1 MKRLLLAFLLL
12 AGPIQAA
19 ELHVVSS
26 GGFAAAYKVLAPG
39 FEAATG
45 HTLVTGWGPSM
56 GNTPEAVPAR
66 LARNEPIDVVIMVGY
81 ALGKLEQDGRIL
93 PNSRQDLAR
102 SGIVMAVQAGA
113 PVPDISTLDG
123 LRAAMLAAKSIAYS
137 DSASGVYIER
147 EMLKT
152 LGIADAVKD
161 RARMIP
167 AEPVGNVVARGDAE
181 IGFQQMSELKPVKG
195 ITLVGLLPPG
205 AQQYTVFSAGVLANS
220 AHAEAARA
228 LVAYLGSAQA
238 AATIRDSGMEPL
250 TE

>member
-1 MKRLLLAFLLL
+1 MIRLLLMVLLL
-12 AGPIQAA
+12 AGSASA
-19 ELHVVSS
+19 EELHVVSS

-56 GNTPEAVPAR
+56 GNTAEAVPQR

-81 ALGKLEQDGRIL
+81 ALGKLDQDGRIL
-93 PNSRQDLAR
+93 PGSRQDLAR
-102 SGIVMAVQAGA
+102 SSIAMAVRQGA
-113 PVPDISTLDG
+113 PVPDIGTLDA
-123 LRAAMLAAKSIAYS
+123 LRATLLAAKSIAYS

-147 EMLKT
+147 EMLKS
-152 LGIADAVKD
+152 LGIADAVRG

-167 AEPVGNVVARGDAE
+167 AEPVAGVVARGDAE
-181 IGFQQMSELKPVKG
+181 IGFQQMSELKPVPG
-195 ITLVGLLPPG
+195 ITIVGLLPPG
-205 AQQYTVFSAGVLANS
+205 AQQVTVFSAGVLANS

-228 LVAYLGSAQA
+228 LVAYLGSPA
-238 AATIRDSGMEPL
+238 AAAAIRDSGMEPV